1 MNVKIKTQIQHLS
14 FTEEHFLQKI
24 LTIAERCLSR
34 KVSQLGMCRIH
45 VEEIQELFSITH
57 FFAEIVVKFEVK
69 PDEDIKALTLK
80 AIVNMY
86 YLEEIITKTSEA

>member
-24 LTIAERCLSR
+24 LTIAERCFSR

-45 VEEIQELFSITH
+45 VEEI
-57 FFAEIVVKFEVK
+57 
-69 PDEDIKALTLK
+69 
-80 AIVNMY
+80 
-86 YLEEIITKTSEA
+86 